1 MGHGGRGR
9 DLATGGS
16 HMGKDW
22 NAWNLVLAA
31 AVAWG
36 LVGAPGLMPAPMAQA
51 QAVPPATHLVPPK
64 GRTGVKRIMD
74 PALPNPVAA
83 SVNPTPGRVLGPEAF
98 KWFWTEVSPARSA
111 AHAARWAQVLGVIEK
126 ARASGKPVFGSTST
140 ARSIHAQYGAIL
152 EEEAARR
159 NLSLPLLI
167 AVIAVES
174 GGNPGAVSPKGAG
187 GLMQL
192 MPGTADRFGVTNAM
206 APAQNI
212 RGGARYLDWLLTQF
226 DNDAVLA
233 LAGYNAGEGAVWKN
247 GGVPPYRET
256 RDYVA
261 KVAGAYAAARALCA
275 VPPSSP
281 RDTCKVR

>member
-1 MGHGGRGR
+1 MHRPFGLKRAVCWVPA
-9 DLATGGS
+9 LIA
-16 HMGKDW
+16 
-22 NAWNLVLAA
+22 ALVLIC
-31 AVAWG
+31 
-36 LVGAPGLMPAPMAQA
+36 PPTPAEA
-51 QAVPPATHLVPPK
+51 QAVTPTTVLVPPK

-74 PALPNPVAA
+74 PALPSPVAV
-83 SVNPTPGRVLGPEAF
+83 SVSPGRVLGPEAF
-98 KWFWTEVSPARSA
+98 KWFWNEVSPARKA
-111 AHAARWAQVLGVIEK
+111 AHAARWAEVLGVIEA
-126 ARASGKPVFGSTST
+126 ARAKGRPIFGSTST
-140 ARSIHAQYGAIL
+140 ARSIHAQYGPIL
-152 EEEAARR
+152 EAEAERR
-159 NLSLPLLI
+159 RVSLPLLI

-192 MPGTADRFGVTNAM
+192 MPGTAERFGVENAM

-212 RGGARYLDWLLTQF
+212 RGGARYLDWLLDQF

-233 LAGYNAGEGAVWKN
+233 LAGYNAGEGAVWDN

-261 KVAGAYAAARALCA
+261 KVAGAYAAARAICA
-275 VPPSSP
+275 VPPKSP